1 MTVGSC
7 DLSLAEKKIIV
18 VYKESTQV
26 VLLRE
31 SDQIGFSGL
40 LAKYDFQ
47 RRPTYFKVN
56 FLCKESSVLTMNYGL
71 EDYCH
76 FLTILLFEHLDI

>member
-1 MTVGSC
+1 MAVGSC

-40 LAKYDFQ
+40 LAKE
-47 RRPTYFKVN
+47 V
-56 FLCKESSVLTMNYGL
+56 
-71 EDYCH
+71 
-76 FLTILLFEHLDI
+76 FEMKRTTLVYYLQNEPKCDQL